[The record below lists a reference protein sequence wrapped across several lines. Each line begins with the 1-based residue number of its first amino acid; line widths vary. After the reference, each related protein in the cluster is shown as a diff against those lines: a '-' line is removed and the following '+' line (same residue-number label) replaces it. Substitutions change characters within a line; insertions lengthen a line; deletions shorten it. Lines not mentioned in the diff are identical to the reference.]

1 MTIIS
6 AILSL
11 LEAIPTLNSW
21 FQSLALAWADHE
33 LSVHNNNFAQAH
45 IALIKQHDQ
54 TLLEGAIGS
63 VNAGLPSTDQT
74 DVQDRPL
81 GAGQS

>member
-1 MTIIS
+1 MTWIS
-6 AILSL
+6 AVLSL

-33 LSVHNNNFAQAH
+33 LSVHNTDFANAH

-54 TLLEGAIGS
+54 TLLEQAIGS
-63 VNAGLPSTDQT
+63 TNAGQTGTDQT
-74 DVQDRPL
+74 DLQDRPL
-81 GAGQS
+81 GGGQT